1 MISKILIGLFM
12 IQPLLFAPKVEANS
26 NYKVK
31 KINAHFFYNQDKE
44 FSDKKLSGTFSTENL
59 IDNSNVHL
67 FNSVIGEGS
76 SLGYTDQTLLI
87 IELNGLK
94 ENNNQK
100 STLKVIAKTN
110 ENTLLKVE
118 EVLMP
123 VLTNKIY
130 KKAYILNDTG
140 CKKVFITAQIWSQGK
155 IESELK
161 KEIPFVCGE

>member
-1 MISKILIGLFM
+1 MISKLLIGLFM

-26 NYKVK
+26 NYKIK
-31 KINAHFFYNQDKE
+31 KISAYLFYNQDKE
-44 FSDKKLSGTFSTENL
+44 FSDKNLSGTFSTENI

-76 SLGYTDQTLLI
+76 SLGYTDQTLLVI
-87 IELNGLK
+87 DLNGLK

-100 STLKVIAKTN
+100 STLKVIAKTDN
-110 ENTLLKVE
+110 NTLLKIE
-118 EVLMP
+118 EDLRP
-123 VLTNKIY
+123 VLTNKSY
-130 KKAYILNDTG
+130 KKSYILNDTG
-140 CKKVFITAQIWSQGK
+140 CKKVFITAQIWSKGK